1 MRQLKLGIPKG
12 SLESATIALFGQAG
26 WTISPHSR
34 NYFPSIDDP
43 EIGCA
48 LVRSQEMAPYVANG
62 TLDAGLTGL
71 DWILETEADVAEIGE
86 LSYSKSSDQP
96 ARWVLIVRG
105 DSPIQALEDLAGKRI
120 ATELVGF
127 TRRYL
132 AERGI
137 AATVE
142 FSWGA
147 TEAKVVEGLVDAAV
161 EITETGSTIRAHGLR
176 IVCDLLHTTTR
187 LIANRAALADPWKQA
202 KIEQITLQTREQ
214 HIRREKATSN
224 ICTAQALN
232 ALAGMVHLAWLGKQG
247 FVELGELMARRTAH
261 ARRLIGGLDGYELLH
276 DAPVVREFAVRSERP
291 VEEILPLGDEA
302 HGPAPRL
309 PVYPLGRDYPE
320 YEDSFLVAVTENR
333 SVDEIGWL
341 AHMLEHGQAGWG
353 EHIHDHDHEGNPVA
367 GGVA

>member
-1 MRQLKLGIPKG
+1 M
-12 SLESATIALFGQAG
+12 
-26 WTISPHSR
+26 
-34 NYFPSIDDP
+34 
-43 EIGCA
+43 
-48 LVRSQEMAPYVANG
+48 
-62 TLDAGLTGL
+62 

-202 KIEQITLQTREQ
+202 KIEQIALLTR
-214 HIRREKATSN
+214 A
-224 ICTAQALN
+224 
-232 ALAGMVHLAWLGKQG
+232 ALAAHNKVALKMNVPA
-247 FVELGELMARRTAH
+247 AR
-261 ARRLIGGLDGYELLH
+261 IDQ
-276 DAPVVREFAVRSERP
+276 VVRL
-291 VEEILPLGDEA
+291 LPSL
-302 HGPAPRL
+302 HAPTVSHL
-309 PVYPLGRDYPE
+309 YDRD
-320 YEDSFLVAVTENR
+320 
-333 SVDEIGWL
+333 WL
-341 AHMLEHGQAGWG
+341 ALETVVDNDQVRDLIPHLTAAGAQG
-353 EHIHDHDHEGNPVA
+353 ILEYQLKKIV
-367 GGVA
+367 

>member
-1 MRQLKLGIPKG
+1 MRQLKLGIPTG

-202 KIEQITLQTREQ
+202 KIEQIALLTR
-214 HIRREKATSN
+214 A
-224 ICTAQALN
+224 
-232 ALAGMVHLAWLGKQG
+232 ALAAHNKVALKMNVPA
-247 FVELGELMARRTAH
+247 AR
-261 ARRLIGGLDGYELLH
+261 IDQ
-276 DAPVVREFAVRSERP
+276 VVRL
-291 VEEILPLGDEA
+291 LPSL
-302 HGPAPRL
+302 HAPTVSHL
-309 PVYPLGRDYPE
+309 YDRD
-320 YEDSFLVAVTENR
+320 
-333 SVDEIGWL
+333 WL
-341 AHMLEHGQAGWG
+341 AVETVVDNDQVRDLIPHLTAAGAQGILEYQLKK
-353 EHIHDHDHEGNPVA
+353 IV
-367 GGVA
+367 